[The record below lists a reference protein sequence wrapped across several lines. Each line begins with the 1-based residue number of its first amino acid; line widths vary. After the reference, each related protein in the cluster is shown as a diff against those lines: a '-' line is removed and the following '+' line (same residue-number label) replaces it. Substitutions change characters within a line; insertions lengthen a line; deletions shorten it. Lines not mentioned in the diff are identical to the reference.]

1 MNVDRKSAHTHQR
14 ASELSPRAARMR
26 MSPLV
31 GRPLKV
37 KNNIKASFYDRQGIL
52 FRLKLRQKWHFSTF
66 IYFFYITFT
75 YFRARVSQIIICLLS
90 EIYEKKLKLFGKKT
104 ETFREE
110 TETFREETETFRE
123 ETETFREETETF
135 REETPFSTKKGKNI
149 SPNHY
154 ILTFLLFL
162 QALLLNKKK

>member
-1 MNVDRKSAHTHQR
+1 MKVKNIYAQKLPVFWTLTESQHTLINEQANCPHEQQEWGW
-14 ASELSPRAARMR
+14 A
-26 MSPLV
+26 PLW

-37 KNNIKASFYDRQGIL
+37 KNDIKASFYDRQGIL

-75 YFRARVSQIIICLLS
+75 YFRARVSQIIICWLS

-123 ETETFREETETF
+123 ETETFREET
-135 REETPFSTKKGKNI
+135 PFSTKKRQK
-149 SPNHY
+149 H
-154 ILTFLLFL
+154 
-162 QALLLNKKK
+162 

>member
-1 MNVDRKSAHTHQR
+1 
-14 ASELSPRAARMR
+14 

-37 KNNIKASFYDRQGIL
+37 KNDIKASFYDRQGIL

-75 YFRARVSQIIICLLS
+75 YFRARVSQIIICWLS

-110 TETFREETETFRE
+110 TETFQEETETFRE

>member
-1 MNVDRKSAHTHQR
+1 MIDMAFYF
-14 ASELSPRAARMR
+14 ASNS
-26 MSPLV
+26 
-31 GRPLKV
+31 G
-37 KNNIKASFYDRQGIL
+37 KNGIL
-52 FRLKLRQKWHFSTF
+52 VLLY
-66 IYFFYITFT
+66 IFFYITFT

-123 ETETFREETETF
+123 ETETFREET
-135 REETPFSTKKGKNI
+135 PFSTKKGKNI

>member
-1 MNVDRKSAHTHQR
+1 
-14 ASELSPRAARMR
+14 MR

-110 TETFREETETFRE
+110 TETFREET
-123 ETETFREETETF
+123 
-135 REETPFSTKKGKNI
+135 PFSTKKAKTLAQTTI
-149 SPNHY
+149 
-154 ILTFLLFL
+154 F
-162 QALLLNKKK
+162 

>member
-75 YFRARVSQIIICLLS
+75 YFRARVSQIIMCLLS
-90 EIYEKKLKLFGKKT
+90 EIYEKKLKLFGKK
-104 ETFREE
+104 
-110 TETFREETETFRE
+110 TETFRE

>member
-1 MNVDRKSAHTHQR
+1 
-14 ASELSPRAARMR
+14 
-26 MSPLV
+26 MSTLV

-37 KNNIKASFYDRQGIL
+37 KNDIKASFYDRQGIL

-75 YFRARVSQIIICLLS
+75 YFRARVSQIIICWLS
-90 EIYEKKLKLFGKKT
+90 EIYEKKLKLFGKK
-104 ETFREE
+104 
-110 TETFREETETFRE
+110 
-123 ETETFREETETF
+123 TETFREETETF

>member
-110 TETFREETETFRE
+110 TETFREET
-123 ETETFREETETF
+123 
-135 REETPFSTKKGKNI
+135 PFSTKKAKTLAQTTI
-149 SPNHY
+149 
-154 ILTFLLFL
+154 F
-162 QALLLNKKK
+162 

>member
-1 MNVDRKSAHTHQR
+1 MIDRAFYF
-14 ASELSPRAARMR
+14 ASNS
-26 MSPLV
+26 
-31 GRPLKV
+31 G
-37 KNNIKASFYDRQGIL
+37 KNGIL
-52 FRLKLRQKWHFSTF
+52 VLLY
-66 IYFFYITFT
+66 IFFYITFT

-135 REETPFSTKKGKNI
+135 REETPFSTKKAKTLAQTTI
-149 SPNHY
+149 
-154 ILTFLLFL
+154 F
-162 QALLLNKKK
+162 

>member
-1 MNVDRKSAHTHQR
+1 
-14 ASELSPRAARMR
+14 

-37 KNNIKASFYDRQGIL
+37 KNDIKASFYDRQGIL

-75 YFRARVSQIIICLLS
+75 YFRARVSQIIICWLS

-149 SPNHY
+149 SKRLRVYTLHKSKKSSNSW
-154 ILTFLLFL
+154 
-162 QALLLNKKK
+162 LN

>member
-37 KNNIKASFYDRQGIL
+37 KNDIKASFYDRQGIL

-123 ETETFREETETF
+123 ET
-135 REETPFSTKKGKNI
+135 PFSTKKGKNI

>member
-66 IYFFYITFT
+66 IYFFYITFI

-123 ETETFREETETF
+123 ETETFREET
-135 REETPFSTKKGKNI
+135 PFSTKKAKTLAQTTI
-149 SPNHY
+149 
-154 ILTFLLFL
+154 F
-162 QALLLNKKK
+162 

>member
-123 ETETFREETETF
+123 ET
-135 REETPFSTKKGKNI
+135 PFSTKKGKNI

-154 ILTFLLFL
+154 ILTFLLFI

>member
-1 MNVDRKSAHTHQR
+1 MIDRAFYF
-14 ASELSPRAARMR
+14 ASNS
-26 MSPLV
+26 
-31 GRPLKV
+31 G
-37 KNNIKASFYDRQGIL
+37 KNGIL
-52 FRLKLRQKWHFSTF
+52 VLLY
-66 IYFFYITFT
+66 IFFYITFT

-110 TETFREETETFRE
+110 TETFREET
-123 ETETFREETETF
+123 
-135 REETPFSTKKGKNI
+135 PFSTKKGKNI

>member
-123 ETETFREETETF
+123 ET
-135 REETPFSTKKGKNI
+135 PFSTKKGKNI

>member
-75 YFRARVSQIIICLLS
+75 YFRARVSQIIMCLLS
-90 EIYEKKLKLFGKKT
+90 EIYEKKLKLFGKK
-104 ETFREE
+104 
-110 TETFREETETFRE
+110 
-123 ETETFREETETF
+123 TETFREETETF

>member
-1 MNVDRKSAHTHQR
+1 
-14 ASELSPRAARMR
+14 
-26 MSPLV
+26 MSPIV

-37 KNNIKASFYDRQGIL
+37 KNDIKASFYDRQGIL

-75 YFRARVSQIIICLLS
+75 YFLARVSQIIICWLS
-90 EIYEKKLKLFGKKT
+90 EIYEKKLKLFGKK
-104 ETFREE
+104 
-110 TETFREETETFRE
+110 
-123 ETETFREETETF
+123 TETFREETETF

>member
-1 MNVDRKSAHTHQR
+1 MIGR
-14 ASELSPRAARMR
+14 AFYFASNS
-26 MSPLV
+26 
-31 GRPLKV
+31 G
-37 KNNIKASFYDRQGIL
+37 KNGIL
-52 FRLKLRQKWHFSTF
+52 VLLY
-66 IYFFYITFT
+66 IFFYITFT

-110 TETFREETETFRE
+110 TETFREET
-123 ETETFREETETF
+123 
-135 REETPFSTKKGKNI
+135 PFSTKKGKNI

>member
-1 MNVDRKSAHTHQR
+1 MKVKKYLRAKTACFLNVDRKSAHTHQR

-37 KNNIKASFYDRQGIL
+37 KNDIKASFYDRQGIL

-75 YFRARVSQIIICLLS
+75 YFRARVSQIIICWLS
-90 EIYEKKLKLFGKKT
+90 EIYEKKLKLFGKKLLSLQKKAKT
-104 ETFREE
+104 LTKTTKAASCSQRASKQS
-110 TETFREETETFRE
+110 
-123 ETETFREETETF
+123 
-135 REETPFSTKKGKNI
+135 PFLSKNGGRG
-149 SPNHY
+149 
-154 ILTFLLFL
+154 
-162 QALLLNKKK
+162 ALCPDP